1 MTFSVI
7 FHPDAAEEIAR
18 LNAVMKE
25 RLKNAVRERL
35 MTEPSLYGKPLR
47 GTLKGY
53 WKLRVGDYRV
63 VYGIDNND
71 IIVYAVCH
79 RKKVYRL
86 IKNRLE

>member
-7 FHPDAAEEIAR
+7 FHPNAAEEITR